1 MNNFLTV
8 PQAAAKLNLSVAWI
22 RRLCQQGRIQA
33 MKAGRDWLI
42 SEEAIDEFKP
52 RKVGRP
58 PKS

>member
-1 MNNFLTV
+1 MNLLTV
-8 PQAAAKLNLSVAWI
+8 PEAAIRLTLSAVWV

-42 SEEAIDEFKP
+42 PEDALDEFKP

-58 PKS
+58 PKN